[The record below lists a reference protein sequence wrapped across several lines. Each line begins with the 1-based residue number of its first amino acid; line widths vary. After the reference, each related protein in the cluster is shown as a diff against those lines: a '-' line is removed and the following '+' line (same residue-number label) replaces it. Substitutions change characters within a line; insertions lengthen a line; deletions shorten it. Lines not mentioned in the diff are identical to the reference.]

1 METSSVSLFKSI
13 KMHENSDYDN
23 TLHNVTEDIMWSLC
37 KLKKTYDAHEVFL
50 SLRITANSNKFISF
64 SHLTTGEFSFTVFI
78 YRFFHFHNIF
88 YNNEIVVAFRFFFF
102 DCCNFFMQVFRETR
116 RKSTHICLWD
126 VQMALFS
133 MDMLNTN
140 YTFAKKQ
147 PKSRNF
153 LNFLTFE
160 TNFLFV

>member
-88 YNNEIVVAFRFFFF
+88 YNNEIVVGFRFFFSTVVIF
-102 DCCNFFMQVFRETR
+102 LCKYSGR
-116 RKSTHICLWD
+116 RGENQLISACGMSKWRCSQW
-126 VQMALFS
+126 
-133 MDMLNTN
+133 
-140 YTFAKKQ
+140 TFKTQTKLS